1 MNKATPARFLLFANP
16 DIVGSGTKRV
26 NLDIVICIKVI
37 IPVQMVLKGLLS
49 KLYKDESYKFY
60 LKRKM
65 VVKKKKKNRNR
76 GTILISTTS
85 YIFTENCKSCSTVP
99 GRIFVLLRKN

>member
-1 MNKATPARFLLFANP
+1 MNKATPARFSLFANP

-26 NLDIVICIKVI
+26 DLNIVICIKVI

-65 VVKKKKKNRNR
+65 VVKNRNR
-76 GTILISTTS
+76 GTI
-85 YIFTENCKSCSTVP
+85 
-99 GRIFVLLRKN
+99 